1 MPDSTLLTTAI
12 GTSLTAIAGVVGV
25 AARSWTRKQAE
36 DERTRALVAKVLTE
50 RGDEL
55 ANRLD
60 EESAARKADRAA
72 CEERERAL
80 SERLRT
86 LELHHAVC
94 GLVSVPP
101 VPSNLPTRYPR
112 DPNTTP
118 TDAEWRA
125 ASRAERD
132 IMERL
137 RNIP

>member
-1 MPDSTLLTTAI
+1 MPESALLTTAI

-36 DERTRALVAKVLTE
+36 DERTRALVAKLLTE
-50 RGDEL
+50 RGDDCTE
-55 ANRLD
+55 RLD
-60 EESAARKADRAA
+60 AESAARKADRAA

-80 SERLRT
+80 SDRLRT

-101 VPSNLPTRYPR
+101 VPSSLPTRYPR
-112 DPNTTP
+112 DQATTP

-125 ASRAERD
+125 ATRAERE
-132 IMERL
+132 IIERL